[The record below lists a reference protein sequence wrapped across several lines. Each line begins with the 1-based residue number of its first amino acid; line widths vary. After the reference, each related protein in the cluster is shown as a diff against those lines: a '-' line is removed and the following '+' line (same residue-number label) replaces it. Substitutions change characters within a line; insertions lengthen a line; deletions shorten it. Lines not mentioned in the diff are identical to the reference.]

1 MGDFEYSVTD
11 ASSAGVYDTVGS
23 GAVHM
28 MGGVAAFMGAWIAGK
43 SSSLPVCH
51 STAHIVSVARQRQ
64 EMIHSL
70 MKALGP
76 FI

>member
-51 STAHIVSVARQRQ
+51 STAHIV
-64 EMIHSL
+64 
-70 MKALGP
+70 
-76 FI
+76 